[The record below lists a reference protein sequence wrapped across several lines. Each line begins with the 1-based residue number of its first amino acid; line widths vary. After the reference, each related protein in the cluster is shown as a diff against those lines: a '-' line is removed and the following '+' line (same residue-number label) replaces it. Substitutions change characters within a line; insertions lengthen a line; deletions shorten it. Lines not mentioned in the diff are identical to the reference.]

1 MKKKKIIVI
10 VGVSLL
16 FLTVG
21 VSAATIMYTAN
32 NVTYSSSTLSG
43 NNVQIALENL
53 YHKYQN
59 STTTPPSGMTCTQKT
74 NIKCIRAT
82 TLHTETCTNSS
93 TSQYCQGA
101 GYALNATIT
110 YGNQT
115 TTEGVLTTGD
125 AFDCDVDGTGYNHRF
140 YYVSDYYD
148 TSTKNFNDKI
158 AVLIYYSNV
167 RGGVANTS
175 GTAYDSSNQNYNG
188 PVTAREQLPTTT
200 QWSNI
205 RLYKDTRQ
213 ILAQNNA
220 TSTSGGTLPT
230 SFSYAGY
237 AARLLT
243 YQEAYHGCNS
253 YDKNPKSTGGL
264 EAKCQ
269 FLMEGTK
276 FSNSSLATYGPWLE
290 SPIASYSNE
299 AFSVYAYL
307 RNLAGYGAYS
317 ASSTN
322 YGVRPTIEILK
333 SEILTENV
341 LRIRYV
347 ADNTPILWGEDPAEN
362 PDGNIITPT
371 GTTPD
376 TLCLP
381 GSSCTLSNSGYSM
394 PWHKATQEKWSY
406 NGVEYDPGTTKT
418 AEEWAALAGCDLNER
433 SCDLTLSL
441 DAGWRETTIK
451 EIYDCNGGEII
462 AGSSAT
468 PTNPSPV
475 GNSGSSCYQRTYV
488 WSRDLV
494 DGVLNHDPDYLSGD
508 DASTLPMKKGSQKGT
523 KYYQIGGTSSQVNEI
538 DGYTNGI
545 DFLNSF
551 GLTDKVNSLR
561 NGEDVTITLIAQ
573 YES

>member
-1 MKKKKIIVI
+1 MKKKKILVI

-16 FLTVG
+16 FLTIG

-32 NVTYSSSTLSG
+32 TISYSNSNLSG
-43 NNVQIALENL
+43 SNVQDALDNL
-53 YHKYQN
+53 ISKYRSIN
-59 STTTPPSGMTCTQKT
+59 TACPNGVVCTPKT
-74 NIKCIRAT
+74 NIKCKRAT
-82 TLHTETCTNSS
+82 TLHTETCSQ
-93 TSQYCQGA
+93 TSNFCAGA
-101 GYALNATIT
+101 GYSNGATIT

-253 YDKNPKSTGGL
+253 YDKTPTSTGGL
-264 EAKCQ
+264 DAKCQ

-290 SPIASYSNE
+290 SPDASNSNI
-299 AFSVYAYL
+299 AFSVRANY
-307 RNLAGYGAYS
+307 RNLYINGASNTYYGA
-317 ASSTN
+317 
-322 YGVRPTIEILK
+322 RPTIEILK
-333 SEILTENV
+333 SEI
-341 LRIRYV
+341 
-347 ADNTPILWGEDPAEN
+347 
-362 PDGNIITPT
+362 
-371 GTTPD
+371 
-376 TLCLP
+376 
-381 GSSCTLSNSGYSM
+381 
-394 PWHKATQEKWSY
+394 SY
-406 NGVEYDPGTTKT
+406 
-418 AEEWAALAGCDLNER
+418 
-433 SCDLTLSL
+433 
-441 DAGWRETTIK
+441 
-451 EIYDCNGGEII
+451 
-462 AGSSAT
+462 
-468 PTNPSPV
+468 
-475 GNSGSSCYQRTYV
+475 
-488 WSRDLV
+488 
-494 DGVLNHDPDYLSGD
+494 
-508 DASTLPMKKGSQKGT
+508 
-523 KYYQIGGTSSQVNEI
+523 
-538 DGYTNGI
+538 
-545 DFLNSF
+545 
-551 GLTDKVNSLR
+551 
-561 NGEDVTITLIAQ
+561 
-573 YES
+573 